1 MSSTESHG
9 TVESCQCGLATLEI
23 KILSRILVGK
33 GKIFFWEAAEMKT
46 ERWSST
52 QINKNGSYVCLSTEL
67 VFGFDYCKSVL
78 MNK

>member
-46 ERWSST
+46 ER
-52 QINKNGSYVCLSTEL
+52 
-67 VFGFDYCKSVL
+67 
-78 MNK
+78 